1 MSDAQETDARQQAS
15 VFRTLAVTGST
26 LASARSWAT
35 QSSEQLV
42 PRRDSVSF
50 WSESSY
56 VEGVLVTTYRQV
68 NDMQKARAL
77 MPASAVSASSLGCE
91 VSVCVREGV
100 KVETCE
106 GAGIFCGQGLEAT
119 PVDDYPRVLTNTS
132 KGSEEALASVGHLP
146 AEGHYLALECCT
158 RRTERDPGIG
168 QLEPEGSLWDGGVTE
183 YTTFQISESGFG
195 RAFVSAMGGAYGS
208 VGAMVS
214 ESCCKTA
221 EGREQVPCRSD
232 GAGLGTSGQVAR
244 FSVAVQGQPSSD
256 LSYHM
261 TGLESVVLRGDHQ
274 PVEGCGA
281 DGYSGNG
288 YLRRFDFHRRSH
300 NHMLRK
306 CSVK

>member
-1 MSDAQETDARQQAS
+1 VSDAQETDARQQAS

-77 MPASAVSASSLGCE
+77 MPASAVSASSRGCE

-119 PVDDYPRVLTNTS
+119 PVMIIPDS
-132 KGSEEALASVGHLP
+132 
-146 AEGHYLALECCT
+146 
-158 RRTERDPGIG
+158 
-168 QLEPEGSLWDGGVTE
+168 
-183 YTTFQISESGFG
+183 
-195 RAFVSAMGGAYGS
+195 
-208 VGAMVS
+208 
-214 ESCCKTA
+214 
-221 EGREQVPCRSD
+221 
-232 GAGLGTSGQVAR
+232 
-244 FSVAVQGQPSSD
+244 
-256 LSYHM
+256 
-261 TGLESVVLRGDHQ
+261 
-274 PVEGCGA
+274 
-281 DGYSGNG
+281 
-288 YLRRFDFHRRSH
+288 
-300 NHMLRK
+300 
-306 CSVK
+306 